1 MGAAFVSE
9 GWLYFQHRLP
19 LSTCAFHPPLLGWYC
34 FHLPPFCGS
43 GSTSSSFWW
52 CRLPPS
58 LLSGIPLVLYMC
70 GMWFA
75 GPASP
80 LAIRALSFRVWHC
93 GRSTV
98 IFSDKQNWWKAPR
111 QRHSHKAEALDRLT
125 AFAVPSASALQSSTA
140 TFEEF
145 SATAIGVSAARFFL
159 GAGAFLTQVQGQ
171 TRKCAWPFW
180 LPSLATFRHALQKGA
195 AFAGSARGVPLEIKA
210 FETDANIERP
220 SHMRHLPPKKASYST
235 SIGRKIGSPWHLLF
249 DERSPWHLLFD
260 ERRLTW

>member
-1 MGAAFVSE
+1 MALLPA
-9 GWLYFQHRLP
+9 RLP

-34 FHLPPFCGS
+34 FYLPPFCGS

-80 LAIRALSFRVWHC
+80 LAIHRSELSCVALC
-93 GRSTV
+93 RSAIV
-98 IFSDKQNWWKAPR
+98 FSDKQNWCG
-111 QRHSHKAEALDRLT
+111 QRHSHKAEALDGLT
-125 AFAVPSASALQSSTA
+125 AFAVPSASALPPSTA
-140 TFEEF
+140 TLEEF
-145 SATAIGVSAARFFL
+145 SATSIGVSAARFFL
-159 GAGAFLTQVQGQ
+159 GAGAFLHPGTGPDTQVCPG
-171 TRKCAWPFW
+171 RSGCRASPRSGMPYKKEP
-180 LPSLATFRHALQKGA
+180 PSQAPPR
-195 AFAGSARGVPLEIKA
+195 VCLETTA
-210 FETDANIERP
+210 FETDADIERP

-249 DERSPWHLLFD
+249 DERSPWRPVL
-260 ERRLTW
+260 